1 MKYSTT
7 NRLRSAL
14 RTILTVTFISAPLML
29 GALSQEAIAG
39 ERQANRANQADNQRS
54 KPAHRD
60 SLRKKESGTYTST
73 TTRTGPNGQSTRETT
88 AVVDREAGTLARD
101 TTITGPNGKTA
112 TVHADVAKTE
122 DGYTRDV
129 TRTGPNGKTSTTNTE
144 MVRTENGRS
153 IDTTHTGP
161 NGKTSTR
168 STDVVRSDDS
178 VQRTTVATAP
188 NGESRTTVTTRTVT
202 PTP

>member
-1 MKYSTT
+1 MHGILSV
-7 NRLRSAL
+7 AL
-14 RTILTVTFISAPLML
+14 VSAPLAL
-29 GALSQEAIAG
+29 GAMAQDAVAS
-39 ERQANRANQADNQRS
+39 ERQLNRTNHPVKQ
-54 KPAHRD
+54 AHRD
-60 SLRKKESGTYTST
+60 TLRKKESGTYTST
-73 TTRTGPNGQSTRETT
+73 TTRTGPQGKTSTRETT

-168 STDVVRSDDS
+168 STDVVRTDDS

-188 NGESRTTVTTRTVT
+188 NGETRTSVTTRTVT
-202 PTP
+202 PPPAAPAP